1 MLKSEAAIVFFE
13 ETSGSPWTG
22 PEADLWLNALQA
34 ASDGTIGV
42 LETPAILRQAVGV
55 APVLP
60 AAGDR
65 DKLGDPHLEGRPSGS
80 AGGRVEPLMLSL
92 SVWDRNDWKAIAR
105 ARRRRFARRLML
117 RIWTSCRRVMHSHH
131 RTRPTARS
139 GMIHVPFDSQ
149 LTGSQYT

>member
-55 APVLP
+55 APVLR
-60 AAGDR
+60 AVGEGD
-65 DKLGDPHLEGRPSGS
+65 KPGDPYLEVLLAQST
-80 AGGRVEPLMLSL
+80 GGRVEPFMLAL
-92 SVWDRNDWKAIAR
+92 PVWDRNDWKTIAR
-105 ARRRRFARRLML
+105 ARRRRFARRLLL
-117 RIWTSCRRVMHSHH
+117 RIWSSCCRMMHSHH
-131 RTRPTARS
+131 RTRPAARS

-149 LTGSQYT
+149 LTGSQFT

>member
-1 MLKSEAAIVFFE
+1 MMKNEATTVFSEGAG
-13 ETSGSPWTG
+13 GSPWTG

-34 ASDGTIGV
+34 ASDGTIGD

-55 APVLP
+55 APVLV
-60 AAGDR
+60 AARED
-65 DKLGDPHLEGRPSGS
+65 DEPSDPHLEVLLPRS
-80 AGGRVEPLMLSL
+80 AGGRMEPLMLSL

-131 RTRPTARS
+131 RIRLTTRS
-139 GMIHVPFDSQ
+139 GMIQVPFDSQ